1 LVGEDEEEEE
11 LSLFDDPLSP
21 EDDELS
27 LLDDEEPSDDDDDEL
42 SDEDWAA
49 FSRLR
54 LRVP

>member
-1 LVGEDEEEEE
+1 LADEDDEE

-21 EDDELS
+21 EDEELSLFDEDELS
-27 LLDDEEPSDDDDDEL
+27 DDEEDEL
-42 SDEDWAA
+42 SDEDCAA